1 MNLQSRLSQQAR
13 FVLTLIMIGG
23 LVSCGDSNTSQPELD
38 TNASQTLGYTKINEP
53 NADDP
58 LDAQIYELDNGLKV
72 YLTENH
78 EEPRFYAEIAVRAGS
93 KHDPADGTG
102 LAHYLEHLLFRVI
115 RTSALWIMRQK
126 SPTSTKSLTFTK
138 SISLRLMMR
147 EGQRFIAKSTEW
159 PKSRRGMRSPTK

>member
-38 TNASQTLGYTKINEP
+38 TTAGQTLGYTQINEP

-72 YLTENH
+72 KTI
-78 EEPRFYAEIAVRAGS
+78 RWVEI
-93 KHDPADGTG
+93 
-102 LAHYLEHLLFRVI
+102 F
-115 RTSALWIMRQK
+115 
-126 SPTSTKSLTFTK
+126 
-138 SISLRLMMR
+138 
-147 EGQRFIAKSTEW
+147 
-159 PKSRRGMRSPTK
+159 